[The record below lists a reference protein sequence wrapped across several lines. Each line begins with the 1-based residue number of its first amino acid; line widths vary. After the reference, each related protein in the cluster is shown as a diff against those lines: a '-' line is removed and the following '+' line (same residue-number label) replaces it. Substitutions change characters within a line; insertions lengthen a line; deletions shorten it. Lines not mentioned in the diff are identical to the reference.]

1 MRINQNGVRFFLY
14 CSLRAVRNVLEY
26 LFIFYFVFF
35 LLFFSP
41 ITLCSSFIF
50 ACSSFS
56 VLGEVLRLF

>member
-35 LLFFSP
+35 LFFSP
-41 ITLCSSFIF
+41 ITL
-50 ACSSFS
+50 CSSFS